1 MSYQSPAFAHLTL
14 GPPSPYSQ
22 GPWDSR
28 LCLADQAQLGGCQSS
43 PRSGCVSRLLS
54 PGAGLVFIVD
64 SLVTFSRL
72 NFLSGSDCLIP
83 NFVFVFSTPP
93 RPRYP
98 QTLLVCWMVRSAH
111 GWGRESSGS
120 SVILLSWEPAFPGA
134 CSVSYTVGLT
144 VNLSGKY
151 SPQSLAISHS
161 LCGPSVLAQGCN
173 LPKDDSG

>member
-1 MSYQSPAFAHLTL
+1 MPVLSRVRTCFQASV
-14 GPPSPYSQ
+14 
-22 GPWDSR
+22 PWGR
-28 LCLADQAQLGGCQSS
+28 
-43 PRSGCVSRLLS
+43 
-54 PGAGLVFIVD
+54 AGLHC
-64 SLVTFSRL
+64 RL
-72 NFLSGSDCLIP
+72 SCHFLQTEFPKRSDCLIP

-98 QTLLVCWMVRSAH
+98 QMLLACWMVSSAH

-134 CSVSYTVGLT
+134 CSVLYTVGLT

-173 LPKDDSG
+173 LSKDDSG